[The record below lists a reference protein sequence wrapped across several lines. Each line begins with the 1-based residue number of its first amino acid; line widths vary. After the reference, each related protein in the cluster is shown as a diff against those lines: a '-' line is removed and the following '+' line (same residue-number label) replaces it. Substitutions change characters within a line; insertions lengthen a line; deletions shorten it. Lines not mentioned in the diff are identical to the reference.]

1 MYYSFSVSFLT
12 NDVAVYGQHARRTFL
27 ANLPARFAPAHLLI
41 CCFVIGYFSSVAIPQ
56 TWGAVSL
63 NVNGAFDSVPNETVI
78 PEAPPVSAQDAQP
91 PAAVFSRLA
100 AQLTA
105 NRTVESPQHQA
116 VQEQALGILDRMVL
130 EHLNSPAANGAHG
143 GTPDLV
149 ALNQSLAS
157 FVTRQPPIGE
167 AYRALPLGKSPTAYA
182 LIADFGLS
190 GPSAVRLYAG
200 VPGQFALAARIDR
213 YTQKDYFDDYMELM
227 AISPSADASVVA
239 PAVLFVTISGRTDD
253 LQTGVF
259 TAWKFDGRQVVP
271 VWTSDILEHSSYEV
285 VPDGLQIT
293 YCAESDAEGPLCRK
307 MVRDRYLWQSGA
319 WKRVESN
326 PIPAPASKP

>member
-1 MYYSFSVSFLT
+1 MYYSFSVSFFL
-12 NDVAVYGQHARRTFL
+12 NDLAVYGRDARRTFL
-27 ANLPARFAPAHLLI
+27 ANLRVSSACAHLLI
-41 CCFVIGYFSSVAIPQ
+41 CCFVIGYVSSVATPQ
-56 TWGAVSL
+56 MWGA
-63 NVNGAFDSVPNETVI
+63 NHAFDSVPNESAI
-78 PEAPPVSAQDAQP
+78 PEAPRLSAQDAQP
-91 PAAVFSRLA
+91 SAAVFSRLA

-105 NRTVESPQHQA
+105 DRTVESPQHQA
-116 VQEQALGILDRMVL
+116 VQEQALGILDRVVL
-130 EHLNSPAANGAHG
+130 EHLNSPSANGAHG

-167 AYRALPLGKSPTAYA
+167 AYRALPLGKNPPAYA
-182 LIADFGLS
+182 LIVDFGLS

-213 YTQKDYFDDYMELM
+213 YTQKDYFDDYMELV
-227 AISPSADASVVA
+227 AISPPEASAVA

-259 TAWKFDGRQVVP
+259 TAWRFDERKVVP

-293 YCAESDAEGPLCRK
+293 YCAESDAEGPLCRR

-326 PIPAPASKP
+326 PIPPSASKP